1 MKGKE
6 ELRMLTG
13 RTASLNIPSSSFNDL
28 TEKDKQYFF
37 KKKISCGQEKKMIFF
52 YFFRIMFHHVV
63 H

>member
-28 TEKDKQYFF
+28 TEKDKRE
-37 KKKISCGQEKKMIFF
+37 SNSIFLKRK
-52 YFFRIMFHHVV
+52 YHADRKRK
-63 H
+63 